1 MKKPDLAKRMARAAG
16 VSEAQAADRLDEVVR
31 QILQSLRQGR
41 PAALPGL
48 GLFRRGPDGRLAF
61 EREEGSGTGAAE
73 EAGPPPRSGEGRRR
87 G

>member
-16 VSEAQAADRLDEVVR
+16 VSPAQAADRLDAVVR
-31 QILQSLRQGR
+31 QILQNLRHGR

-48 GLFRRGPDGRLAF
+48 GLFTRGADGKLAF
-61 EREEGSGTGAAE
+61 EREEGTGPDAAE
-73 EAGPPPRSGEGRRR
+73 KGVPPPSGEGRRR